1 MAIDRTTQ
9 GTKVAP
15 FSYNEIVSIWDARLD
30 TGYLADIE
38 RYGFADRV
46 LNFLR
51 MPDREISISSRK
63 NKVFEKLPTQADV
76 TNNAEIA
83 TSVAGASMTFVVSTN
98 DRSTTGAVPI
108 QASEAILVPGAY
120 TISGNDAVFVVQSY
134 VAATF
139 TATLYP
145 ADSTEGVATAIPADT
160 VFKIHGSYHGFET
173 NQPNGKRTKRVS
185 RTYKNG
191 LCKSTGELGGGVG
204 SLKWLEVPMLD
215 DPSRTGFVSE
225 MQYITEFDH
234 DKKLDDM
241 IFFNEEI
248 DNTNLTEVSGS
259 DGNAGLRQAS
269 KGLWNHALDSGQ
281 TLSYSGTWGTDNFY
295 DYKDLAI
302 SQLVS
307 SREVRY
313 WYGYNLSSQIEQAG
327 LDWIQAYSGGS
338 DLFMG
343 ADGLGVDVK
352 YYQLDGFTFQCKEL
366 ESFRNAIGAGNQNYN
381 FYKSGLMIPVG
392 RGATEIEGGGVEQ
405 HPELMIGYM
414 NHDGTNRKRVFGHA
428 GGMTGAG
435 YQNVLD
441 NGGDYDK
448 VFINTEYCLFAL
460 RPNQYVLVQ
469 PE

>member
-1 MAIDRTTQ
+1 MAITRTEQ

-51 MPDREISISSRK
+51 MPEREISISSRK
-63 NKVFEKLPTQADV
+63 NKVFEKLPTQADIK
-76 TNNAEIA
+76 NNAQIA
-83 TSVAGASMTFVVSTN
+83 TSVAGAAMTFVVSTD
-98 DRSTTGAVPI
+98 DRSTTGAVPL
-108 QASEAILVPGAY
+108 QVSEAILVPGAY
-120 TISGNDAVFVVQSY
+120 TISGNDAVFTAQAYDSG
-134 VAATF
+134 TF
-139 TATLYP
+139 TFTLYP
-145 ADSTEGVATAIPADT
+145 NDQTEGVAVAIPADT
-160 VFKIHGSYHGFET
+160 VFKIHGSYHGYET
-173 NQPNGKRTKRVS
+173 NQPNGKRTKRVERS
-185 RTYKNG
+185 YSNG
-191 LCKSTGELGGGVG
+191 LCKTTGELGGGVG
-204 SLKWLEVPMLD
+204 SLKWLEVQYLD

-225 MQYITEFDH
+225 MQYLAEFDH

-248 DNTNLTEVSGS
+248 DNTNLTETSWDTG
-259 DGNAGLRQAS
+259 
-269 KGLWNHALDSGQ
+269 
-281 TLSYSGTWGTDNFY
+281 NFY

-307 SREVRY
+307 SREVRF

-338 DLFMG
+338 VLFMG
-343 ADGLGVDVK
+343 AGNEGLGIDVK

-366 ESFRNAIGAGNQNYN
+366 ESFRNAVGAGNQNYN
-381 FYKSGLMIPVG
+381 FYKSGMMIPVG
-392 RGATEIEGGGVEQ
+392 RGATEIEGGAVEQ
-405 HPELMIGYM
+405 HPELMLGYM
-414 NHDGTNRKRVFGHA
+414 NHGGTNRKRVFGHA

-435 YQNVLD
+435 YPNVLD

-460 RPNQYVLVQ
+460 RPNQYVLVK